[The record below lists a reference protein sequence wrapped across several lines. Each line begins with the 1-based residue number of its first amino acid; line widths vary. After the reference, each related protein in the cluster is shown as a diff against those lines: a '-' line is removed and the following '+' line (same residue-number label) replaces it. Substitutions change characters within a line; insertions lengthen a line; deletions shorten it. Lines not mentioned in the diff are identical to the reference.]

1 MIIKIKRRKNGAR
14 GGMPSG
20 GRLIY
25 AKPSFLEGVARLFDF
40 GGTLNTYYLVSSDED
55 PREVDARAIAS
66 DWEAVGRDMSSA
78 IGQYDTSSELLAAK
92 RRRYSSKHIRR
103 S

>member
-1 MIIKIKRRKNGAR
+1 
-14 GGMPSG
+14 MPSG

-55 PREVDARAIAS
+55 PREADARAIAS

-78 IGQYDTSSELLAAK
+78 IGQYKKSTKNRLKA
-92 RRRYSSKHIRR
+92 RRR
-103 S
+103 